1 MPSIYPN
8 TPIILASGSQSRR
21 VMLEDAGIHFSVI
34 SSNVDEDLLKKEM
47 DGFPFE
53 DQVVK
58 LAAAKASEVSINN
71 LNHLVIGGD
80 QMCIFQNKVFD
91 KPGSQEKAIENLKL
105 LSGTTHYQYSGVCLY
120 KDGRSL
126 WEYYEV
132 VELNMHSLTEEE
144 IINYVKAENPINA
157 AGAYKFESLG
167 CNLFSSVDGSSY
179 TIRGMP
185 LLPLLKTLREMKII
199 SLENIEWKS
208 LIHTQVKKK
217 TSSH

>member
-21 VMLEDAGIHFSVI
+21 VMLEDAGIHFNVI

-53 DQVVK
+53 VQVVK
-58 LAAAKASEVSINN
+58 LAAAKASGVSINN
-71 LNHLVIGGD
+71 PNHLVVGGD

-126 WEYYEV
+126 WEYYEI

-144 IINYVKAENPINA
+144 IINYVKTENPINA

-199 SLENIEWKS
+199 SLKNIE
-208 LIHTQVKKK
+208 
-217 TSSH
+217 

>member
-144 IINYVKAENPINA
+144 IINYVKTENPINA

-199 SLENIEWKS
+199 SLKNIE
-208 LIHTQVKKK
+208 
-217 TSSH
+217 

>member
-71 LNHLVIGGD
+71 PNHLVIGGD

-199 SLENIEWKS
+199 SLKNIE
-208 LIHTQVKKK
+208 
-217 TSSH
+217 

>member
-21 VMLEDAGIHFSVI
+21 VMLEDAGIHFNVI
-34 SSNVDEDLLKKEM
+34 SSYVDEDLLKKEM

-199 SLENIEWKS
+199 SLENIE
-208 LIHTQVKKK
+208 
-217 TSSH
+217 

>member
-53 DQVVK
+53 DQVVR
-58 LAAAKASEVSINN
+58 LAAAKASEVSVNN
-71 LNHLVIGGD
+71 PNHLIIGGD

-199 SLENIEWKS
+199 SLKNIE
-208 LIHTQVKKK
+208 
-217 TSSH
+217 